1 MMLNNWICIFYYYS
15 SDQLD
20 ELNPSRYGL
29 SLHDSFSSVSSLISA
44 TNYKSYKATSMQTL
58 SDIKS
63 LLESIYCGS
72 TAVDFSAIEVRLR
85 PFYSAIYN
93 TCVLQVLLAL
103 I

>member
-1 MMLNNWICIFYYYS
+1 MMLNNWICIFFYYS

-72 TAVDFSAIEVRLR
+72 TAVDFSAIEVRLW

-93 TCVLQVLLAL
+93 TFYKFY
-103 I
+103 

>member
-1 MMLNNWICIFYYYS
+1 MHYFYYS

-29 SLHDSFSSVSSLISA
+29 SLHDSFSSVSSLISG
-44 TNYKSYKATSMQTL
+44 SSQATSMQTL

-63 LLESIYCGS
+63 HLESIYCGS

-93 TCVLQVLLAL
+93 TFYKFY
-103 I
+103 